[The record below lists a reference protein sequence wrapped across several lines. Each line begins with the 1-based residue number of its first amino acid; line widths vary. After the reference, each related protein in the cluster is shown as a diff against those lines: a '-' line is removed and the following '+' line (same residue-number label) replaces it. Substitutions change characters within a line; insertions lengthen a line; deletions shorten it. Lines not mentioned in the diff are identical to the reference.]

1 MIMIFEPS
9 DYIYDTLVD
18 THKIYV
24 SMKHY
29 FNVREINNEGLI
41 YLFVTGSKE
50 RERINTQI
58 RINIK
63 DWDVEKNRIK
73 SNSII
78 NKDLNLV
85 LDNIDS
91 KITKIK
97 TAYRLSERLLTPKM
111 LRKELSEG
119 TPRVSFMTFFKKA
132 LEHERS
138 FLEPGSYKRHFS
150 VYKKLLKFKE
160 DILFCDLNHQLI
172 DEYRIWCKTQKNA
185 STTIAANIASIK
197 KFIALAKKAGIHIGL
212 NLDEVKVGN
221 MRGNRTSLNVPEIK
235 RLYKYYKSEFIK
247 DTDRLV
253 TGYFLF
259 GCMTGLRISDLQ
271 NLKRNQLSDN
281 QVNFISKKKKK
292 DQSISMNE
300 IAQDIVSFED
310 NLFVVKFTD
319 QYLNKQIKTICKFIG
334 ITKSIS
340 FHVSRHTFA
349 TTYLRAGGKIEK
361 LQLLLGHD
369 KIETTMIYSH
379 IVAAEANEDIFRLD
393 ALLK

>member
-1 MIMIFEPS
+1 MIFEPS

-29 FNVREINNEGLI
+29 FKVREINNEGLI

-58 RINIK
+58 RVSLK
-63 DWDVEKNRIK
+63 DWDLEKSRIK
-73 SNSII
+73 SNSFV

-97 TAYRLSERLLTPKM
+97 TAYRLSERVLTPKI
-111 LRKELSEG
+111 LKKELSQN
-119 TPRVSFMTFFKKA
+119 TPRVSFMTFFKNA

-138 FLEPGSYKRHFS
+138 LMEPSTYKRHFS
-150 VYKKLLKFKE
+150 IYKKLLKFKE
-160 DILFCDLNHQLI
+160 DILFSDLNHQLI
-172 DEYRIWCKTQKNA
+172 DEYRIWCKLQNNA
-185 STTIAANIASIK
+185 STTIASNIASIK
-197 KFIALAKKAGIHIGL
+197 KFIGLAKKAGIHIAL

-271 NLKRNQLSDN
+271 NLKREQLSDN
-281 QVNFISKKKKK
+281 QVTFISKKKKK

-300 IAQDIVSFED
+300 IAQDIVSFEKD
-310 NLFVVKFTD
+310 LFVLKFTD
-319 QYLNKQIKTICKFIG
+319 QYLNKQIKAVCLNIG
-334 ITKSIS
+334 ITKKVS

-361 LQLLLGHD
+361 LRLLLGHD
-369 KIETTMIYSH
+369 KLETTMIYSH

-393 ALLK
+393 ALLR